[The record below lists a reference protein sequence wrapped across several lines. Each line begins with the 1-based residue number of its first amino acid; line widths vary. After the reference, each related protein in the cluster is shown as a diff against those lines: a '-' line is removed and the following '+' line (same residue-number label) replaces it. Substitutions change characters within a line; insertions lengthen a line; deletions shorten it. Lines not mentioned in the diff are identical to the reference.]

1 MDCGVRV
8 DAGKPL
14 IIAEDRSKTLT
25 KMPPAVPK
33 RVIQGI
39 AVALACRQMA
49 AAVATFKDSSPPGW
63 AMRTF
68 YKARAIKAPLTPCPS
83 WPNTQAQLDF
93 RVPRC
98 NHS

>member
-14 IIAEDRSKTLT
+14 IIAEDHSKTLT
-25 KMPPAVPK
+25 KHPATALTARAVSD
-33 RVIQGI
+33 QL
-39 AVALACRQMA
+39 ADVALACKQIA

-68 YKARAIKAPLTPCPS
+68 
-83 WPNTQAQLDF
+83 
-93 RVPRC
+93 
-98 NHS
+98 